1 MIELREEFS
10 EEMTIKDAIF
20 NVEEIIV
27 YTEKIFNLKDEHKE
41 ALKIALEA
49 MWKQIPKKFKMIDD
63 YTHVCPVCGEAIR
76 DMKWCNNCGQKLDLG
91 EEG

>member
-1 MIELREEFS
+1 MIEPKEEFS

-27 YTEKIFNLKDEHKE
+27 YTEKIFKLKDEHKE

-49 MWKQIPKKFKMIDD
+49 MWKQVPKKIKMADD
-63 YTHVCPVCGEAIR
+63 YTPVCPVCGEAIW
-76 DMKWCNNCGQKLDLG
+76 DMKWCNNCGQRLDVG
-91 EEG
+91 EED